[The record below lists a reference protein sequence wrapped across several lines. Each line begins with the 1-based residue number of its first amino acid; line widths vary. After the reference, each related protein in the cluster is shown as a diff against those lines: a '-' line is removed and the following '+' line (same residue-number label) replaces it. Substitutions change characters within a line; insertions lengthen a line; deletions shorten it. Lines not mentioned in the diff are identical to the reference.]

1 MKYPGN
7 VPEVVSRE
15 INGSAVTINYDKENS
30 KITYSFTPKNK
41 EDEEW
46 QPYTI
51 EEVKDGDK
59 ITKTFKG
66 SEGVLGITEIVT
78 SEHQKEITDKDKD
91 GNIKSIQTFDFVN
104 NKKITKQMKDEI
116 INGFGEIKAGIREEY
131 YNKQGDLT
139 SEINRDLDGKINTID
154 EYIIENGVNYVVH
167 KNAKGETIS
176 KVECEQRYEKEFDVS
191 DF

>member
-1 MKYPGN
+1 M
-7 VPEVVSRE
+7 
-15 INGSAVTINYDKENS
+15 
-30 KITYSFTPKNK
+30 
-41 EDEEW
+41 
-46 QPYTI
+46 
-51 EEVKDGDK
+51 
-59 ITKTFKG
+59 
-66 SEGVLGITEIVT
+66 GITEIVT
-78 SEHQKEITDKDKD
+78 SEHQKEITDKD